1 MKVKSEREVA
11 QSCPTLHQ
19 TMNHVFN
26 ISCIVLKEQFRSDS
40 SYRTVAS
47 RTVLTWKQ
55 RNFFS
60 FLPHHLLQQFTL
72 RLNVQPSFAEGII
85 QVEGSEML
93 VQWFSDSLFT
103 VKWVERQPRAFSS
116 L

>member
-1 MKVKSEREVA
+1 
-11 QSCPTLHQ
+11 
-19 TMNHVFN
+19 MNYVFN
-26 ISCIVLKEQFRSDS
+26 ILCNVLKGQFRSDS
-40 SYRTVAS
+40 PYRTVAS

-60 FLPHHLLQQFTL
+60 FLPHHLPWQFTL
-72 RLNVQPSFAEGII
+72 GLNVQPSFAEGII
-85 QVEGSEML
+85 QLEGSEML

-103 VKWVERQPRAFSS
+103 VKWVERQPWAFSS